1 MKQSIYY
8 SISPEQTAAR
18 FLRQTRRARAACIV
32 LLAGLAALLLLLFGL
47 SLARAISDMAFLLL
61 ELLVIACAVCLHTG
75 FRAHSQPV
83 RAAAG
88 CAAYRLRPG
97 QIFGGY
103 GGAAS
108 RPGLSPGPRH
118 LASGVRRRALLS

>member
-61 ELLVIACAVCLHTG
+61 ELLVIEIG
-75 FRAHSQPV
+75 RAHV
-83 RAAAG
+83 
-88 CAAYRLRPG
+88 
-97 QIFGGY
+97 
-103 GGAAS
+103 
-108 RPGLSPGPRH
+108 
-118 LASGVRRRALLS
+118 